1 MVIPARLDTICRF
14 DDRRNTWLV
23 RKRTLTGVLT
33 GVTFWLEIPCTAAC
47 SPNFPNPARSIGK
60 SVELAGD
67 RQSGKEPK
75 AMSAKSTDAQL
86 VRRVQK
92 GDKGAFDLLVLK
104 YQHKIVNLVMRY
116 VRDPD
121 QALDITQEAFL
132 KAYRALPRFRGD
144 SAFYTWLY
152 RIAVNTAKNHLA
164 AARRRPMDVELDLQ
178 DPEQY
183 DLHAKLKETDTPEGV
198 TLSKELRETVE
209 KAIEALPED
218 LRTAIV
224 LRELDGMSYEEIAQT
239 MDCPVGTVRSRIFR
253 ARDAIGK
260 KIGNLID

>member
-1 MVIPARLDTICRF
+1 M
-14 DDRRNTWLV
+14 
-23 RKRTLTGVLT
+23 
-33 GVTFWLEIPCTAAC
+33 AA
-47 SPNFPNPARSIGK
+47 
-60 SVELAGD
+60 ET
-67 RQSGKEPK
+67 
-75 AMSAKSTDAQL
+75 TDAQL

-144 SAFYTWLY
+144 AAFYTWMY
-152 RIAVNTAKNHLA
+152 RIAVNTAKNYLA
-164 AARRRPMDVELDLQ
+164 AQRRRPMDVELDLQ

-183 DLHAKLKETDTPEGV
+183 ELHAKLKETDTPEGV
-198 TLSKELRETVE
+198 TLSIELQETVE
-209 KAIEALPED
+209 RAIAALPED

-224 LRELDGMSYEEIAQT
+224 LRELDGMSYEEIAET
-239 MDCPVGTVRSRIFR
+239 MECPVGTVRSRIFR
-253 ARDAIGK
+253 ARDAISK
-260 KIGNLID
+260 KIGALIN

>member
-1 MVIPARLDTICRF
+1 
-14 DDRRNTWLV
+14 
-23 RKRTLTGVLT
+23 
-33 GVTFWLEIPCTAAC
+33 
-47 SPNFPNPARSIGK
+47 
-60 SVELAGD
+60 
-67 RQSGKEPK
+67 
-75 AMSAKSTDAQL
+75 MSNESTDKEL
-86 VRRVQK
+86 VKRVQK

-104 YQHKIVNLVMRY
+104 YEHKIVNLVMRY
-116 VRDPD
+116 VRDQD
-121 QALDITQEAFL
+121 IALDISQEAFI

-164 AARRRPMDVELDLQ
+164 AQRRRPADIELDLQ
-178 DPEQY
+178 DPDQY
-183 DLHAKLKETDTPEGV
+183 GLHAKLKETDTPEAV
-198 TLSKELRETVE
+198 ALSDELQEILER
-209 KAIEALPED
+209 AIQALPED

-260 KIGNLID
+260 KVGTLIR

>member
-1 MVIPARLDTICRF
+1 
-14 DDRRNTWLV
+14 
-23 RKRTLTGVLT
+23 
-33 GVTFWLEIPCTAAC
+33 
-47 SPNFPNPARSIGK
+47 
-60 SVELAGD
+60 
-67 RQSGKEPK
+67 
-75 AMSAKSTDAQL
+75 MSNESTDKEL
-86 VRRVQK
+86 VKRVQK

-104 YQHKIVNLVMRY
+104 YEHKIVNLVMRY
-116 VRDPD
+116 VRDPET
-121 QALDITQEAFL
+121 ALDISQEAFI

-164 AARRRPMDVELDLQ
+164 AQRRRPADIELDLQ
-178 DPEQY
+178 DPDQY
-183 DLHAKLKETDTPEGV
+183 GLHAKLKETDTPEAV
-198 TLSKELRETVE
+198 ALSDELQGILER
-209 KAIEALPED
+209 AIQALPDD

-260 KIGNLID
+260 KVGTLIR